1 MTAAHAS
8 SRRRRRP
15 DPVRLCLALAGMVLI
30 LAAGCTSEPPINATA
45 PPAAPAEERSVF
57 VALGGDETLTRG
69 LEDGFRVAW
78 TRQVFNS
85 FPGSTVYVNV
95 ATENATV
102 RAGLD
107 EQLAAALELRPTVAT
122 VWFGAAD
129 AQQGTNEDRFVA
141 ELTDLTTALLD
152 VGTEVLLVANTGD
165 GSSVAFAAR
174 IEQVAS
180 DTGATYV
187 AAPGP
192 EGDPSDAGAQDGIAA
207 SVIRGLDS

>member
-1 MTAAHAS
+1 MF
-8 SRRRRRP
+8 
-15 DPVRLCLALAGMVLI
+15 LI
-30 LAAGCTSEPPINATA
+30 LATTGCTSEPPINATA
-45 PPAAPAEERSVF
+45 PPPAPTEERSVF

-78 TRQVFNS
+78 TRQVFNAL
-85 FPGSTVYVNV
+85 PGSTVYVNV

-107 EQLAAALELRPTVAT
+107 EQLAAALELAPTVAT

-129 AQQGTNEDRFVA
+129 AQQSTDQVRFVD
-141 ELTDLTTALLD
+141 ELTVLTIALLEA
-152 VGTEVLLVANTGD
+152 GTQVLLVANTGD
-165 GSSVAFAAR
+165 RSTVAFAAV
-174 IEQVAS
+174 IEQVAM

-192 EGDPSDAGAQDGIAA
+192 DGDPSDADAQDGIAA
-207 SVIRGLDS
+207 AVIEGLDP